1 MPLRG
6 STECWAGEK
15 IRPDELTGR
24 IGVLSFQRVGE
35 IDLPVPGGQ
44 VLLVEQTRSL
54 YLAAPLREDRFGK
67 RDDAVLLAL
76 AIPDGAGA
84 VCKIHVLDV
93 QADALH
99 PAQAGAVERLGH
111 QFVDAVQVVQEAA
124 DLVPGEDGGET
135 LGPFGRG
142 EEDGINLFVED
153 FCGKRRALRAWF
165 WVEAETF
172 PSTVRWAR
180 KAWIWGVPISAGWRL
195 PWKRR
200 KRRTQST

>member
-1 MPLRG
+1 
-6 STECWAGEK
+6 
-15 IRPDELTGR
+15 
-24 IGVLSFQRVGE
+24 
-35 IDLPVPGGQ
+35 
-44 VLLVEQTRSL
+44 VEQTHPL
-54 YLAAPLREDRFGK
+54 CLAASFREDRFGK
-67 RDDAVLLAL
+67 RDNAVLLAF
-76 AIPDGAGA
+76 AIPNGDGA
-84 VCKIHVLDV
+84 VFKIHVLDA

-99 PAQAGAVERLGH
+99 QAQAGAVEKLSY
-111 QFVDAVQVVQEAA
+111 QFVDAVQAVQEAA

-180 KAWIWGVPISAGWRL
+180 KAWISGVPISAGWRL
-195 PWKRR
+195 PWKRM